1 MDESNV
7 QSSKPKRIIRVV
19 RPSTETKLFT
29 GLSSSKKPETLTPQG
44 LSDTVQPLA
53 SNSERVITPSVNTDQ
68 QLKTS
73 ESTGKIKSSLPAQ
86 TLTLTPAQSL
96 LRRKMDEKS
105 KLSEKKSTFTQKT
118 LEKQE
123 PKISLTSTKE
133 DRYDQST
140 PNVPSTIRRLP
151 PPPISSAIASK
162 TVRSTKE
169 DRYDQSNPTVPS
181 SSRRLPPPPISSAL
195 TTEQQTAEKNRQQ
208 TLEQSSTNPIDSKII
223 DSSVKESNQISKPL
237 SQTGFYVSGRKES
250 DLKNQ
255 ELNPEAREFIP
266 KSLKE
271 PILSKRESNKKSTKK
286 NKISQK
292 QIEIA
297 NRRAEE
303 ERKIRSE
310 EIMLHN
316 FPKKTII
323 RPTNK
328 FNELFNVK
336 PTNISESISKQF
348 LEIDKTLSSK
358 LDKIKLTKFEDCSK
372 SKCIDWQNS
381 TYLNSLLNKNQKK
394 INFKDNNI
402 IITVKDE
409 SSTKNIQI
417 PKYEELNSYLHKLNK
432 LFNRLYIQDETCS
445 EVNKIDL
452 MLEKIYTA
460 LHTILSKQTNNMNKN
475 DINNQITTEL
485 YLLRKFYYD
494 QKKMNEWNETSK
506 RYLDEQ
512 KKHISKESSSVIIEY
527 PVAFINDN
535 FYVILKNP
543 EIS

>member
-1 MDESNV
+1 
-7 QSSKPKRIIRVV
+7 
-19 RPSTETKLFT
+19 
-29 GLSSSKKPETLTPQG
+29 
-44 LSDTVQPLA
+44 
-53 SNSERVITPSVNTDQ
+53 
-68 QLKTS
+68 
-73 ESTGKIKSSLPAQ
+73 
-86 TLTLTPAQSL
+86 
-96 LRRKMDEKS
+96 
-105 KLSEKKSTFTQKT
+105 
-118 LEKQE
+118 
-123 PKISLTSTKE
+123 
-133 DRYDQST
+133 
-140 PNVPSTIRRLP
+140 
-151 PPPISSAIASK
+151 
-162 TVRSTKE
+162 
-169 DRYDQSNPTVPS
+169 
-181 SSRRLPPPPISSAL
+181 
-195 TTEQQTAEKNRQQ
+195 
-208 TLEQSSTNPIDSKII
+208 
-223 DSSVKESNQISKPL
+223 
-237 SQTGFYVSGRKES
+237 
-250 DLKNQ
+250 
-255 ELNPEAREFIP
+255 
-266 KSLKE
+266 
-271 PILSKRESNKKSTKK
+271 
-286 NKISQK
+286 
-292 QIEIA
+292 
-297 NRRAEE
+297 
-303 ERKIRSE
+303 
-310 EIMLHN
+310 MLHN

-358 LDKIKLTKFEDCSK
+358 LDKIILTKFEDCSK